1 MCILHFSRRSLFI
14 SNRCNCL
21 FPQLLLV
28 QTRRKMRKTPM
39 SDPVARYASH
49 KQAWSRNIFLKH
61 GSSKRPYTPKAKS
74 NRRVAASPSSIDLGV
89 TLKLSPSSPSS
100 PTVDQ
105 RSLSAV
111 GIVAKRK
118 KKKKGFVVPT
128 NKRRDGVRSNIRS
141 KMRMVRTMAA
151 QAGKRGGNRGASRAK
166 QPSTFRIPSSKKRQ
180 ALRWEIR
187 GKMLSPA

>member
-1 MCILHFSRRSLFI
+1 
-14 SNRCNCL
+14 
-21 FPQLLLV
+21 
-28 QTRRKMRKTPM
+28 M

-61 GSSKRPYTPKAKS
+61 GSSKRPYTPKAKA

-89 TLKLSPSSPSS
+89 TLKLSPSSPSA

-105 RSLSAV
+105 RTLSAV
-111 GIVAKRK
+111 GGGAVAKRK